1 MRRES
6 EWAAGLMLSLL
17 LAACGRPL
25 THARELITAT
35 PPRPDGPAPTP
46 AATMV
51 RPPVLTPA
59 TLPTAI
65 PQPTPVPTL
74 AALPT
79 TIPQP
84 TPVPTPFPDIPAI
97 EGTVQGTGASE
108 HWASYLTS
116 GSFTARGAE
125 ERLALVGNIGDHNEV
140 RWVVIGQGDEGWRLL
155 GTSGCLGS
163 GLDAPPSFNLPPDVL
178 DFDEDGRQEVLSHC
192 SKTQDGWKTSTDT
205 LYRWNGH
212 ALASVWAAPTAMS
225 GTAAGDPAVPQSYR
239 VDYRADWE
247 WIDLDGKGPD
257 EILLREHTAFYEPD
271 GEKAKNSAA
280 SAGEE
285 GGERAF
291 RWDGEAFRPYAPDG
305 PDGTFAYVARGDVWL
320 WQDHTARPLRA
331 EHVQDMQWSPDGLR
345 LAWWSQPPPESA
357 SERVVLG
364 TYDLTTGVRRD
375 FALEGEALALRWA
388 PDGRLTTKL
397 PDRPPVILDLK
408 SGQQEPLPV
417 ATLPTWSPDGSQMAY
432 EQDGSLLET
441 FGGREATGLR
451 LAWSP
456 CGSRLAALAIAPPA
470 APQPADLGAQPS
482 HRAILYLAEV
492 AHRED
497 DPVGRPAWK
506 ETLELEAVT
515 QTVGLAWSPDGNRL
529 ALAAGAELWEVSA
542 AGETTRRHRFSF
554 PPPRWKTLEWAPDGS
569 GVLAGLESAPHDRL
583 YWFPADGGEPVLL
596 VADGLGSAHWAP
608 RATEAQASPQ
618 NAPPMV
624 LVEYGH
630 YKPRLHFVR
639 RDGSD
644 VVVRANGAS
653 SCTPFQVGGQR
664 VYYDRTY
671 VEGRRVRSLR
681 APDAPD
687 RCHPPLV
694 SPDGN
699 RLAWLCD
706 ASSPDW
712 QALVDGTAEIHF
724 QLIVTDGRGRT
735 PREVWHHVE
744 TGPDCRSI
752 HPMGWSADGAV
763 VYLSQP
769 KYGVAWA
776 YFEYNPGILALDVNT
791 GQATQVG
798 DLDDVHDGLVSPDGA
813 WLVQSRIAKRPGEGE
828 SVTLRSLVEEMER
841 TIACAQGTLVTG
853 DFLFSPENTWLA
865 WREWARGP
873 AGGKVMIRA
882 LRLPDGEPFTVY
894 EDKEDIAPR
903 IGGWL
908 GKDDLVLV
916 YPLRKDGTGA
926 YSTTIT
932 LPATGPG
939 YPFSPFVFVGVL
951 D

>member
-6 EWAAGLMLSLL
+6 EWAAGLMLLLL

-46 AATMV
+46 AATMA
-51 RPPVLTPA
+51 RPPVPTPA

-79 TIPQP
+79 AIPQP
-84 TPVPTPFPDIPAI
+84 TPVPTPFPDIPGI
-97 EGTVQGTGASE
+97 VGTILGTGASE
-108 HWASYLTS
+108 HWASYLTR
-116 GSFTARGAE
+116 GSFTARGAD

-192 SKTQDGWKTSTDT
+192 SKTQEGWKTSIDT
-205 LYRWNGH
+205 LYRWDGH
-212 ALASVWAAPTAMS
+212 ALASVWAVPTAMS
-225 GTAAGDPAVPQSYR
+225 GTAAGDQAVPQSYR

-247 WIDLDGKGPD
+247 WIDLDGKGLD
-257 EILLREHTAFYEPD
+257 EILLREHAAFYEPD
-271 GEKAKNSAA
+271 GEKARNSAA

-345 LAWWSQPPPESA
+345 LVWWSQPPPEGA
-357 SERVVLG
+357 SEGVVLG
-364 TYDLTTGVRRD
+364 TYDLATGVRRE

-417 ATLPTWSPDGSQMAY
+417 ATLPTWSPGGSQMAY

-456 CGSRLAALAIAPPA
+456 GGS
-470 APQPADLGAQPS
+470 
-482 HRAILYLAEV
+482 
-492 AHRED
+492 
-497 DPVGRPAWK
+497 
-506 ETLELEAVT
+506 
-515 QTVGLAWSPDGNRL
+515 RL

-596 VADGLGSAHWAP
+596 VADGLGSAQWAP
-608 RATEAQASPQ
+608 RTTEAQASPQ
-618 NAPPMV
+618 DAPPMV

-630 YKPRLHFVR
+630 TKPRLHFR

-681 APDAPD
+681 APDTPG

-706 ASSPDW
+706 AGSPDW

-724 QLIVTDGRGRT
+724 RLIVTDGRGRT

-752 HPMGWSADGAV
+752 HPMGWSADGAT

-828 SVTLRSLVEEMER
+828 SVTLRSLVEGMER
-841 TIACAQGTLVTG
+841 TIACAQGTLVAG
-853 DFLFSPENTWLA
+853 DFSFSPENTWLA
-865 WREWARGP
+865 WREWAREP
-873 AGGKVMIRA
+873 AGAKVMIRA

-926 YSTTIT
+926 YSTTVT